1 MLKKTQNK
9 IKHNLMNKKKPRLI
23 KNQALKKFQTLIKV

>member
-9 IKHNLMNKKKPRLI
+9 IKQNLMDKKKQRLI
-23 KNQALKKFQTLIKV
+23 KNQALIKFQTLIKV